1 MVSMRVM
8 ITVLLLGATLTA
20 RSAEPVKITPS
31 HVFQLTEE
39 IFLLG
44 KQIRNHAGISTS
56 WRVPGVQSGK
66 MPIHVY
72 GKGIEVAEKVARI
85 QQESG
90 LIPMA
95 VQAIPLRKVTPAEVF
110 GAMVKIREGLQQVA
124 EKRNITASIDT
135 VPLVPGKTP
144 SDVYS
149 NVWRTSYLL
158 DALAGPLNP
167 SKVFRN
173 VKVIQEEIKQIAA
186 RLQKST
192 AVTEVSRIDGKRPED
207 VNIVAFRALYRVALL
222 QRKLG
227 MKVLDAPRFPSGKI
241 TPSDVYDSTNLIK
254 AELVRIKVDQGVTTP
269 QAEVP
274 EESGKTPSDV
284 YQQMRRVEMML
295 QQL

>member
-1 MVSMRVM
+1 MY
-8 ITVLLLGATLTA
+8 I
-20 RSAEPVKITPS
+20 
-31 HVFQLTEE
+31 
-39 IFLLG
+39 
-44 KQIRNHAGISTS
+44 
-56 WRVPGVQSGK
+56 
-66 MPIHVY
+66 
-72 GKGIEVAEKVARI
+72 
-85 QQESG
+85 
-90 LIPMA
+90 
-95 VQAIPLRKVTPAEVF
+95 
-110 GAMVKIREGLQQVA
+110 
-124 EKRNITASIDT
+124 
-135 VPLVPGKTP
+135 GKTVFSQVMGHLP
-144 SDVYS
+144 M
-149 NVWRTSYLL
+149 
-158 DALAGPLNP
+158 
-167 SKVFRN
+167 KVFRN